1 MTSLY
6 VVGVISNDF
15 PNCQDKRAV
24 HIYHGSFV
32 TENIVDY
39 IFEGVIMTI
48 ACINIVVLWGM
59 EVYNSY
65 M

>member
-1 MTSLY
+1 MY
-6 VVGVISNDF
+6 VVGVISNGF

-39 IFEGVIMTI
+39 IFEGVIITI
-48 ACINIVVLWGM
+48 ACCCHTHCCTVECGGL
-59 EVYNSY
+59 
-65 M
+65 